1 MKMPLTKRTTTNQL
15 SEITLSEGVNDLK
28 LQFPP
33 LPQEWKDRYVP
44 GQMFK
49 YQASLPKLP
58 VPPLHQTLHK
68 YIASV
73 EVCIIILLLCNY
85 KFNISSL
92 SVLATFGGSVL

>member
-1 MKMPLTKRTTTNQL
+1 MPPTKWVTPNQL
-15 SEITLSEGVNDLK
+15 LSGRSSGMGEGLDDLK

-33 LPQEWKDRYVP
+33 LPQEWKDRYIP

-68 YIASV
+68 YITSI
-73 EVCIIILLLCNY
+73 EVCEYL
-85 KFNISSL
+85 
-92 SVLATFGGSVL
+92 

>member
-1 MKMPLTKRTTTNQL
+1 M
-15 SEITLSEGVNDLK
+15 GVRLDGPK

-33 LPQEWKDRYVP
+33 LPGEWKDRYVP

-58 VPPLHQTLHK
+58 VPPLQQTLHK

-73 EVCIIILLLCNY
+73 EVCQTIRPSLDPRPFFLFRGREREKRAWY
-85 KFNISSL
+85 TL
-92 SVLATFGGSVL
+92 SVHVPKVLEYFP

>member
-1 MKMPLTKRTTTNQL
+1 VLKVAKMPLTKRITPNQL
-15 SEITLSEGVNDLK
+15 PEISLSEGVDDLK

-58 VPPLHQTLHK
+58 VPPLQQTLHK

-73 EVCIIILLLCNY
+73 EVCIQITKIDMICHDMH
-85 KFNISSL
+85 SL
-92 SVLATFGGSVL
+92 N